1 MSKAFKNYRGKRIV
15 NVDKI
20 RNKEVNNGLSS
31 SKKLHNIDY
40 CVESDMQID
49 IVKNCTKKTYIKR
62 DYMQID
68 IVKNCTKKTYMK
80 KDYMQIDIVKNC
92 TKKTYMKKDY
102 MQIDIVKKTVKIS
115 NKTDFMQIEEDH
127 QPNIEDIR
135 LIENYLKSHNLNKD
149 IISAYVND
157 YKYKYSSVLNM
168 GGIYNIHLWG
178 DNMLK

>member
-15 NVDKI
+15 TF
-20 RNKEVNNGLSS
+20 
-31 SKKLHNIDY
+31 
-40 CVESDMQID
+40 ESDMQID
-49 IVKNCTKKTYIKR
+49 VDSNNGSKTSIKR

-80 KDYMQIDIVKNC
+80 KH
-92 TKKTYMKKDY
+92 Y

-135 LIENYLKSHNLNKD
+135 LIENYLKSYNLNKD
-149 IISAYVND
+149 IICAYVND

>member
-1 MSKAFKNYRGKRIV
+1 MSKAFKNYHGKRIV
-15 NVDKI
+15 TF
-20 RNKEVNNGLSS
+20 
-31 SKKLHNIDY
+31 
-40 CVESDMQID
+40 ESDMQID
-49 IVKNCTKKTYIKR
+49 IVSDNISKTSIKRDYMQIDVVSNNRSKTSIKR

-80 KDYMQIDIVKNC
+80 KH
-92 TKKTYMKKDY
+92 Y

-127 QPNIEDIR
+127 QPNIEDIL
-135 LIENYLKSHNLNKD
+135 LIENYFKSHNLNKD
-149 IISAYVND
+149 IICAYVND

>member
-49 IVKNCTKKTYIKR
+49 IVSNNISKTSIKR

-68 IVKNCTKKTYMK
+68 IVKKSTKKTYMK
-80 KDYMQIDIVKNC
+80 KH
-92 TKKTYMKKDY
+92 Y

-127 QPNIEDIR
+127 QPNIEDIL
-135 LIENYLKSHNLNKD
+135 LIENYFKSHNLNKD
-149 IISAYVND
+149 IICAYVND

>member
-49 IVKNCTKKTYIKR
+49 IVSNNISKTSIKR

-68 IVKNCTKKTYMK
+68 IVKKSTKKTYMK
-80 KDYMQIDIVKNC
+80 KHYIQIDIVKN
-92 TKKTYMKKDY
+92 
-102 MQIDIVKKTVKIS
+102 TVKSS
-115 NKTDFMQIEEDH
+115 NKTDFMQIEEDN

-135 LIENYLKSHNLNKD
+135 LIENYLKSYNLNKD
-149 IISAYVND
+149 IICAYVND

>member
-49 IVKNCTKKTYIKR
+49 IVSNNISKTSIKR

-68 IVKNCTKKTYMK
+68 IVKKSTKKTYMK
-80 KDYMQIDIVKNC
+80 KH
-92 TKKTYMKKDY
+92 Y
-102 MQIDIVKKTVKIS
+102 MQIDIVKKTVKSS
-115 NKTDFMQIEEDH
+115 NKTDFMQIE
-127 QPNIEDIR
+127 
-135 LIENYLKSHNLNKD
+135 
-149 IISAYVND
+149 
-157 YKYKYSSVLNM
+157 
-168 GGIYNIHLWG
+168 
-178 DNMLK
+178 

>member
-62 DYMQID
+62 
-68 IVKNCTKKTYMK
+68 
-80 KDYMQIDIVKNC
+80 
-92 TKKTYMKKDY
+92 DY